1 MADASEEDK
10 KGKNVK
16 KTVAKKATKSATKK
30 AVVKKAT
37 KKTPAESR
45 EDGATKKTNVEVERV
60 EKRPTEAK
68 KPNSRGSACRLA
80 LPEPRGRGRPAA
92 PTETTEIVESGA
104 ASLGSELSE
113 KQARLVEAYKS
124 RFGNVAKACR
134 EARVDRS
141 SYYRWFDSVPAFRAA
156 IEAVDV
162 VGEIVDLAE
171 EKLVEKIQ
179 SGSLPAILFVLETKG
194 ASRGW
199 TKTTNVAVAGP
210 PTVVVQ
216 ETDVAF
222 FAADALL
229 GVAKGN
235 GKGIEG

>member
-1 MADASEEDK
+1 MAEREEDK

-16 KTVAKKATKSATKK
+16 NTVAKAATKSATKK

-37 KKTPAESR
+37 AKKPAKT
-45 EDGATKKTNVEVERV
+45 ATKKTNVDVERV
-60 EKRPTEAK
+60 EERPTGATK
-68 KPNSRGSACRLA
+68 SNSRGSACRLA
-80 LPEPRGRGRPAA
+80 LPEPRGRGRSAA
-92 PTETTEIVESGA
+92 ATETTEIVESGA

-141 SYYRWFDSVPAFRAA
+141 SYYRWLESVPAFRDA
-156 IEAVDV
+156 IAAVDV

-171 EKLVEKIQ
+171 EKLVEKLQ
-179 SGSLPAILFVLETKG
+179 SGSLPAIFFVLETKG

>member
-1 MADASEEDK
+1 MTDASEEDK

-16 KTVAKKATKSATKK
+16 KTVAKKAATKSVKK
-30 AVVKKAT
+30 ATAKKPAKKAT
-37 KKTPAESR
+37 KKTPAKSSD
-45 EDGATKKTNVEVERV
+45 DGAVKGKGET
-60 EKRPTEAK
+60 
-68 KPNSRGSACRLA
+68 
-80 LPEPRGRGRPAA
+80 GRRA
-92 PTETTEIVESGA
+92 TETAEIVESGA

-141 SYYRWFDSVPAFRAA
+141 SYYRWLESVPAFRDA
-156 IEAVDV
+156 IAAVDV

-171 EKLVEKIQ
+171 EKLVEKLQ
-179 SGSLPAILFVLETKG
+179 SGSLPAIFFVLETKG

>member
-1 MADASEEDK
+1 MAEREEDK

-16 KTVAKKATKSATKK
+16 KTVAKKAATKSATKK

-37 KKTPAESR
+37 AKKPAKT
-45 EDGATKKTNVEVERV
+45 ATKKTNVEVERV
-60 EKRPTEAK
+60 EERPTGAK
-68 KPNSRGSACRLA
+68 KPSSRGSAGR
-80 LPEPRGRGRPAA
+80 EPRGRGRSAA
-92 PTETTEIVESGA
+92 TETTEIVESGA

-141 SYYRWFDSVPAFRAA
+141 SYYRWLESVPAFRDA
-156 IEAVDV
+156 IAAVDV

-171 EKLVEKIQ
+171 EKLVEKLQ
-179 SGSLPAILFVLETKG
+179 SGSLPAIFFVLETKG

-210 PTVVVQ
+210 PTIVVQ

-222 FAADALL
+222 FAAGTLP
-229 GVAKGN
+229 GGAKEE
-235 GKGIEG
+235 KARIEG

>member
-1 MADASEEDK
+1 MTDASEEDK

-16 KTVAKKATKSATKK
+16 KTVAKKAATKSATKK
-30 AVVKKAT
+30 AVVKKTTA
-37 KKTPAESR
+37 KK
-45 EDGATKKTNVEVERV
+45 ATKKTNVEVERV
-60 EKRPTEAK
+60 EKRPTGAK
-68 KPNSRGSACRLA
+68 KPASRGSACRLA
-80 LPEPRGRGRPAA
+80 LPEPRGRGRSAA
-92 PTETTEIVESGA
+92 TETTEIVESGA

-113 KQARLVEAYKS
+113 KQTRLVEAYKS

-141 SYYRWFDSVPAFRAA
+141 SYYRWLESVPAFRDA
-156 IEAVDV
+156 IAAVDV

-171 EKLVEKIQ
+171 EKLVEKLQ
-179 SGSLPAILFVLETKG
+179 SGSLPAIFFVLETKG

>member
-1 MADASEEDK
+1 MTDASEEDK

-16 KTVAKKATKSATKK
+16 KTVAKKTATKSATKK
-30 AVVKKAT
+30 AVVKKTTA
-37 KKTPAESR
+37 KKPAKT
-45 EDGATKKTNVEVERV
+45 ATKKTNVEVERV
-60 EKRPTEAK
+60 EERPTGAK
-68 KPNSRGSACRLA
+68 KPASCRLA
-80 LPEPRGRGRPAA
+80 LPEPRGRGRSAA
-92 PTETTEIVESGA
+92 TETTEIVESGA

-113 KQARLVEAYKS
+113 KQTRLVEAYKS

-141 SYYRWFDSVPAFRAA
+141 SYYRWLESVPAFRDA
-156 IEAVDV
+156 IAAVDV

-171 EKLVEKIQ
+171 EKLVEKLQ
-179 SGSLPAILFVLETKG
+179 SGSLPAIFFVLETKG

-210 PTVVVQ
+210 PTIVVQ

-222 FAADALL
+222 FAAGTLP
-229 GVAKGN
+229 GGAKEE
-235 GKGIEG
+235 KARIEG

>member
-1 MADASEEDK
+1 MTDASEEDK

-16 KTVAKKATKSATKK
+16 KTVAKKTATKSATKK

-37 KKTPAESR
+37 
-45 EDGATKKTNVEVERV
+45 
-60 EKRPTEAK
+60 AK
-68 KPNSRGSACRLA
+68 KPASRGSAG
-80 LPEPRGRGRPAA
+80 PEPRGRGRRA
-92 PTETTEIVESGA
+92 TETTEIVESGA
-104 ASLGSELSE
+104 ASFGSELSE
-113 KQARLVEAYKS
+113 KQTRLVEAYKS

-141 SYYRWFDSVPAFRAA
+141 SYYRWLESVPAFRDA
-156 IEAVDV
+156 IAAVDV

-171 EKLVEKIQ
+171 EKLVEKLQ
-179 SGSLPAILFVLETKG
+179 SGSLPAIFFVLETKG

-229 GVAKGN
+229 DVAKGN

>member
-1 MADASEEDK
+1 MTDASEEDK

-16 KTVAKKATKSATKK
+16 KTVVKKKATKSATKK
-30 AVVKKAT
+30 AVVKKTTAKKPAKTAT
-37 KKTPAESR
+37 KKM
-45 EDGATKKTNVEVERV
+45 NVEVERV
-60 EKRPTEAK
+60 EERPTGAS
-68 KPNSRGSACRLA
+68 KPSSRGNACRLA
-80 LPEPRGRGRPAA
+80 LPEPRGRGRSAA
-92 PTETTEIVESGA
+92 TETTEIVESGA
-104 ASLGSELSE
+104 ASFGSELSE
-113 KQARLVEAYKS
+113 KQTRLVEAYKS

-141 SYYRWFDSVPAFRAA
+141 SYYRWLESVPAFRDA
-156 IEAVDV
+156 IAAVDV

-171 EKLVEKIQ
+171 EKLVEKLQ
-179 SGSLPAILFVLETKG
+179 SGSLPAIFFVLETKG

>member
-1 MADASEEDK
+1 MAEREEDK

-16 KTVAKKATKSATKK
+16 KTVAKAATKSATKK

-37 KKTPAESR
+37 AKKPAKT
-45 EDGATKKTNVEVERV
+45 ATKKTNVEVERV
-60 EKRPTEAK
+60 EERPTGAK
-68 KPNSRGSACRLA
+68 KPASRGNAE
-80 LPEPRGRGRPAA
+80 PEPRGHGRRA
-92 PTETTEIVESGA
+92 TETTEIVESGA

-141 SYYRWFDSVPAFRAA
+141 SYYRWLESVPAFRDA
-156 IEAVDV
+156 IAAVDV

-171 EKLVEKIQ
+171 EKLVEKLQ
-179 SGSLPAILFVLETKG
+179 SGSLPAIFFVLETKG

>member
-1 MADASEEDK
+1 MTDASEEDK

-30 AVVKKAT
+30 AVVKKTTA
-37 KKTPAESR
+37 KKPAKT
-45 EDGATKKTNVEVERV
+45 ATKKTNVEVERV
-60 EKRPTEAK
+60 EERPTGAK
-68 KPNSRGSACRLA
+68 KPASRGSAGR
-80 LPEPRGRGRPAA
+80 EPRRRGRSAA
-92 PTETTEIVESGA
+92 TETTEIVESGA

-141 SYYRWFDSVPAFRAA
+141 SYYRWLESVPAFRDA
-156 IEAVDV
+156 IAAVDV

-171 EKLVEKIQ
+171 EKLVEKLQ
-179 SGSLPAILFVLETKG
+179 SGSLPAIFFVLETKG

>member
-16 KTVAKKATKSATKK
+16 KTVAKKAATKSATKK
-30 AVVKKAT
+30 AVVKKAAA
-37 KKTPAESR
+37 KK
-45 EDGATKKTNVEVERV
+45 ATKKTNVEVERV
-60 EKRPTEAK
+60 EERPTGAK
-68 KPNSRGSACRLA
+68 KPSSRGSACRLA
-80 LPEPRGRGRPAA
+80 LPEPRGRGRGRGRSAA
-92 PTETTEIVESGA
+92 TETTEIVESGA

-113 KQARLVEAYKS
+113 KQTRLVEAYKS

-141 SYYRWFDSVPAFRAA
+141 SYYRWLESVPAFRDA
-156 IEAVDV
+156 IAAVDV

-171 EKLVEKIQ
+171 EKLVEKLQ
-179 SGSLPAILFVLETKG
+179 SGSLPAIFFVLETKG

>member
-1 MADASEEDK
+1 MTDVSEEDK

-16 KTVAKKATKSATKK
+16 KTVAKKAATKSATKK
-30 AVVKKAT
+30 AVVKKTTA
-37 KKTPAESR
+37 KKSAKT
-45 EDGATKKTNVEVERV
+45 ATKKTNVEVERV
-60 EKRPTEAK
+60 EKRPTKAK
-68 KPNSRGSACRLA
+68 KPNSSGSAG
-80 LPEPRGRGRPAA
+80 PERSGRRA
-92 PTETTEIVESGA
+92 TETTEIVESGA

-113 KQARLVEAYKS
+113 KQTRLVEAYKS

-141 SYYRWFDSVPAFRAA
+141 SYYRWLESVPAFRDA
-156 IEAVDV
+156 IAAVDV

-171 EKLVEKIQ
+171 EKLVEKLQ
-179 SGSLPAILFVLETKG
+179 SGSLPAIFFVLETRG

-210 PTVVVQ
+210 PTIVVQ